1 MSAPKR
7 FASLIGGIG
16 LVGVFLAWLAFRD
29 NVMAAVSTAIAA
41 PVLLHGIAWLVLI
54 GGVSLLAA
62 ASTAKKPQ

>member
-16 LVGVFLAWLAFRD
+16 LVGVFLAWLALRD
-29 NVMAAVSTAIAA
+29 SVMAAVSTAIAA
-41 PVLLHGIAWLVLI
+41 PMLLHGIAWLVLI